1 MHSLFLLQ
9 EYVEYKGLKLSQR
22 KVQEAKKKKGPCE
35 MAKSLIRGF
44 FSHEELITCSVLP
57 SKNGKAERPK
67 PNMTQLDNL
76 LGMQLTHKR
85 LPIYSY
91 LVSSFLI
98 PSCSLLDFVAETYP
112 TRPWT
117 YKDMMQAINKGFID
131 YRNHPPKGPQN

>member
-1 MHSLFLLQ
+1 MRFVDVNPVTMILTTGIGCYTLRPPSLFAP
-9 EYVEYKGLKLSQR
+9 E
-22 KVQEAKKKKGPCE
+22 
-35 MAKSLIRGF
+35 
-44 FSHEELITCSVLP
+44 
-57 SKNGKAERPK
+57 
-67 PNMTQLDNL
+67 
-76 LGMQLTHKR
+76 LTHKR